1 MNNTSCSESTIHSSF
16 QNKIKSESTESLLL
30 VSQNHFF
37 LSCKV
42 RVFIFITFLFL
53 SIIVDIDNGIISS
66 SSLKIK
72 KDLCLSDSN
81 YGLFASIPFT
91 GRIFGLIIFMSL
103 ISQNHRQLILVITII
118 FQGAS
123 FFVYLFSNNIYILLG
138 TRTFTAIMKTF
149 TSIYMPVWIDQFGIR
164 QYKTIL
170 FTLVYMT
177 NPYGQVIGFAI
188 GTVLFPNDWIFSLFC
203 IGCILKIFGLLFFI
217 FPNKYF
223 SSKYMFIGYGENEH
237 KREKL
242 VATKQMRTSVFGHYS
257 KLQNS
262 LKNKISNSPQKQY
275 MNSNVSHPKQQTQ
288 SIFTLLLSPFL
299 CLHL

>member
-1 MNNTSCSESTIHSSF
+1 MNNISCSESTIHSSF

-37 LSCKV
+37 LSRKV

-118 FQGAS
+118 FKELL
-123 FFVYLFSNNIYILLG
+123 FLFIYLVIIYIFFLEQEHLL
-138 TRTFTAIMKTF
+138 
-149 TSIYMPVWIDQFGIR
+149 
-164 QYKTIL
+164 
-170 FTLVYMT
+170 
-177 NPYGQVIGFAI
+177 
-188 GTVLFPNDWIFSLFC
+188 
-203 IGCILKIFGLLFFI
+203 
-217 FPNKYF
+217 
-223 SSKYMFIGYGENEH
+223 
-237 KREKL
+237 
-242 VATKQMRTSVFGHYS
+242 
-257 KLQNS
+257 
-262 LKNKISNSPQKQY
+262 
-275 MNSNVSHPKQQTQ
+275 Q
-288 SIFTLLLSPFL
+288 S
-299 CLHL
+299 

>member
-37 LSCKV
+37 LSRKV

-103 ISQNHRQLILVITII
+103 ISQNHRQLILVIL
-118 FQGAS
+118 
-123 FFVYLFSNNIYILLG
+123 FFKELLFLFIYLVIIYIFFLEQEHLL
-138 TRTFTAIMKTF
+138 
-149 TSIYMPVWIDQFGIR
+149 Q
-164 QYKTIL
+164 
-170 FTLVYMT
+170 
-177 NPYGQVIGFAI
+177 
-188 GTVLFPNDWIFSLFC
+188 
-203 IGCILKIFGLLFFI
+203 
-217 FPNKYF
+217 
-223 SSKYMFIGYGENEH
+223 
-237 KREKL
+237 
-242 VATKQMRTSVFGHYS
+242 
-257 KLQNS
+257 
-262 LKNKISNSPQKQY
+262 
-275 MNSNVSHPKQQTQ
+275 
-288 SIFTLLLSPFL
+288 
-299 CLHL
+299 

>member
-37 LSCKV
+37 LSRKV

-103 ISQNHRQLILVITII
+103 ISQNHRQLILVIL
-118 FQGAS
+118 
-123 FFVYLFSNNIYILLG
+123 FFKELLFLFIYLVIIYIFFLVQEHLL
-138 TRTFTAIMKTF
+138 
-149 TSIYMPVWIDQFGIR
+149 
-164 QYKTIL
+164 
-170 FTLVYMT
+170 
-177 NPYGQVIGFAI
+177 
-188 GTVLFPNDWIFSLFC
+188 
-203 IGCILKIFGLLFFI
+203 
-217 FPNKYF
+217 
-223 SSKYMFIGYGENEH
+223 
-237 KREKL
+237 
-242 VATKQMRTSVFGHYS
+242 
-257 KLQNS
+257 
-262 LKNKISNSPQKQY
+262 
-275 MNSNVSHPKQQTQ
+275 Q
-288 SIFTLLLSPFL
+288 S
-299 CLHL
+299 

>member
-37 LSCKV
+37 LSRKV
-42 RVFIFITFLFL
+42 RVF
-53 SIIVDIDNGIISS
+53 
-66 SSLKIK
+66 
-72 KDLCLSDSN
+72 
-81 YGLFASIPFT
+81 
-91 GRIFGLIIFMSL
+91 
-103 ISQNHRQLILVITII
+103 
-118 FQGAS
+118 
-123 FFVYLFSNNIYILLG
+123 
-138 TRTFTAIMKTF
+138 
-149 TSIYMPVWIDQFGIR
+149 IDQFGIR

-288 SIFTLLLSPFL
+288 SIFTLLLSPFFML
-299 CLHL
+299 SSLTRANMFFIFQIIHLFIKDYVINGLKISNEKMLLYYYSTISITGPALGSFIGGVLSN